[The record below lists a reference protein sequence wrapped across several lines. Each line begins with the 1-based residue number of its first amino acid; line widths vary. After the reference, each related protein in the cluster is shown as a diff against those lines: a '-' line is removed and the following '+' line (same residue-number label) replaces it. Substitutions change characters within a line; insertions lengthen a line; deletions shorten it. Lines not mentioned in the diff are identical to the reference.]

1 MLRISIKIIQKVIFF
16 YNFKKIPKLIIP
28 NYFPETIKSFNDMIK
43 FRRDEA
49 SHSILVQVNS
59 EKSFPELHAYCSQFG
74 IIKGAH
80 HYSINQDELHYILI
94 EYSNSVEAETAIN
107 SSIYNEDSRGVPVRS
122 QFLWFRAGSKQKGKK
137 AKLIVKDVPSNSQLN
152 VLNGLQGP
160 KNDELKEL
168 LKSAETVGDQISI
181 LHQSTCLNDVGT
193 RLRFLAAK
201 QIENCVSGM
210 FPFAQAFPFGSS
222 VNGFGK
228 LGCDLDMILRLDEEN
243 SKDKVTK
250 DSRLVFHTKE
260 NLSNGRSQTQRQ
272 MESIGDMLQL
282 FLPGVCQVRRILQAR
297 VPIIKYHHD
306 HLDLEVDLSMSNMTG
321 VYMSELLYMFGQIDE
336 RVRPLTFCIRK
347 WAQSV
352 GITNS
357 SPGRWISNF
366 SLTLLVIFF
375 LQQLKNPVLPSVNK
389 LIEAATK
396 DDFRITE
403 DDINC
408 TFLRDLNNLNFN
420 KTNTDVPGHLLL
432 QFFEFFSQF
441 DFQNKAISLNEGK
454 SILKPEHSAMY
465 IINPLETIL
474 NVSKNV
480 SLEETERFRIEVRN
494 AAWILES
501 EGQKSL
507 TKSWGLLNLFKTTKQ
522 SLVRPQMFFRPR
534 MMEVSNLFEQ
544 TEEMQNEISYKNS
557 NVKNEVDKIKVKTKN
572 DIKRLNE
579 NGRRR

>member
-1 MLRISIKIIQKVIFF
+1 
-16 YNFKKIPKLIIP
+16 
-28 NYFPETIKSFNDMIK
+28 MIK
-43 FRRDEA
+43 FRRNQA

-59 EKSFPELHAYCSQFG
+59 EKSFAELHAYCSQFG
-74 IIKGAH
+74 TIKGAH
-80 HYSINQDELHYILI
+80 HYSINRDELHYILI
-94 EYSNSVEAETAIN
+94 EYSSSVEAETAIN
-107 SSIYNEDSRGVPVRS
+107 SSIYNEESSGVPVRS
-122 QFLWFRAGSKQKGKK
+122 QFLWFRAGSKHKGKK
-137 AKLIVKDVPSNSQLN
+137 SKLLVKDGPIKNSQLN
-152 VLNGLQGP
+152 VTNGNQGP

-168 LKSAETVGDQISI
+168 LKSAETVGDQISV

-193 RLRFLAAK
+193 RLRFVAAK
-201 QIENCVSGM
+201 QIENTVAGM
-210 FPFAQAFPFGSS
+210 FPYAQAFPFGSS

-228 LGCDLDMILRLDEEN
+228 LGCDLDMILRLDEEDYRN
-243 SKDKVTK
+243 KETK

-272 MESIGDMLQL
+272 MESIGDLLQL
-282 FLPGVCQVRRILQAR
+282 FLPGVCHVRRILQAR
-297 VPIIKYHHD
+297 VPIIKYRHD
-306 HLDLEVDLSMSNMTG
+306 HLDLDIDLSMSNMTG
-321 VYMSELLYMFGQIDE
+321 VYMSELLYMFGQMDE
-336 RVRPLTFCIRK
+336 RVRPLVFCIRK

-352 GITNS
+352 GLTNS

-366 SLTLLVIFF
+366 SLTMLVIFF
-375 LQQLKNPVLPSVNK
+375 LQQLKNPVLPSVNT

-396 DDFRITE
+396 DDFRLTE

-408 TFLRDLNNLNFN
+408 TFLRDLNNLNFV

-454 SILKPEHSAMY
+454 SILKPEHSAMF

-474 NVSKNV
+474 NVCKNV

-501 EGQKSL
+501 EGQKSSL
-507 TKSWGLLNLFKTTKQ
+507 KSWGLLNLFKTSKQ

-544 TEEMQNEISYKNS
+544 TEEMQNQISYKNS
-557 NVKNEVDKIKVKTKN
+557 NVKNEVDKIKVKAKT

>member
-1 MLRISIKIIQKVIFF
+1 
-16 YNFKKIPKLIIP
+16 
-28 NYFPETIKSFNDMIK
+28 MIK
-43 FRRDEA
+43 FRRNQA

-59 EKSFPELHAYCSQFG
+59 EKSFAELHAYCSQFG
-74 IIKGAH
+74 TIKGAH

-94 EYSNSVEAETAIN
+94 EYSSSVEAETAIN
-107 SSIYNEDSRGVPVRS
+107 SSIYNEESSGVPVRS
-122 QFLWFRAGSKQKGKK
+122 QFLWFRAGSKHKGKK
-137 AKLIVKDVPSNSQLN
+137 SKLLVKDGPIKNSQLN
-152 VLNGLQGP
+152 VTNGNQGP

-168 LKSAETVGDQISI
+168 LKSAETVGDQISV
-181 LHQSTCLNDVGT
+181 LHRSTCLNDVGT
-193 RLRFLAAK
+193 RLRFVAAK
-201 QIENCVSGM
+201 QIENTVSGM
-210 FPFAQAFPFGSS
+210 FPYAQAFPFGSS

-228 LGCDLDMILRLDEEN
+228 LGCDLDMILRLDEEDYRN
-243 SKDKVTK
+243 KETK

-272 MESIGDMLQL
+272 MESIGDLLQL
-282 FLPGVCQVRRILQAR
+282 FLPGVCHVRRILQAR
-297 VPIIKYHHD
+297 VPIIKYRHD
-306 HLDLEVDLSMSNMTG
+306 HLDLDIDLSMSNMTG
-321 VYMSELLYMFGQIDE
+321 VYMSELLYMFGQMDE
-336 RVRPLTFCIRK
+336 RVRPLVFCIRK

-352 GITNS
+352 GLTNS

-366 SLTLLVIFF
+366 SLTMLVIFF
-375 LQQLKNPVLPSVNK
+375 LQQLKNPVLPSVNT

-396 DDFRITE
+396 DDFRLTE

-408 TFLRDLNNLNFN
+408 TFLRDLNNLNFV

-454 SILKPEHSAMY
+454 SILKPEHSAMF

-474 NVSKNV
+474 NVCKNV

-501 EGQKSL
+501 EGQKSSL
-507 TKSWGLLNLFKTTKQ
+507 KSWGLLNLFKTSKQ

-544 TEEMQNEISYKNS
+544 TEEMQNQISYKNS
-557 NVKNEVDKIKVKTKN
+557 NVKNEVDKIKVKAKT

>member
-1 MLRISIKIIQKVIFF
+1 
-16 YNFKKIPKLIIP
+16 
-28 NYFPETIKSFNDMIK
+28 MIK
-43 FRRDEA
+43 FRRNEA

-74 IIKGAH
+74 TIKGAH

-94 EYSNSVEAETAIN
+94 EYSSSVEAETAIN
-107 SSIYNEDSRGVPVRS
+107 SSIYNEESRGVPVRS

-137 AKLIVKDVPSNSQLN
+137 NKLIVKDDPLNIQLN
-152 VLNGLQGP
+152 VTNGNQGP
-160 KNDELKEL
+160 KNDDLKEL
-168 LKSAETVGDQISI
+168 LKSVETVGDQISV
-181 LHQSTCLNDVGT
+181 LHRSTCLNDVGT
-193 RLRFLAAK
+193 RLRFVAAK
-201 QIENCVSGM
+201 QIENTVSGM
-210 FPFAQAFPFGSS
+210 FPNAQAFPFGSS

-228 LGCDLDMILRLDEEN
+228 LGCDLDMILRLDEEDCR
-243 SKDKVTK
+243 DKVTK

-352 GITNS
+352 GLTNS

-366 SLTLLVIFF
+366 SLTILVIFF

-396 DDFRITE
+396 DDFRLTE

-408 TFLRDLNNLNFN
+408 TFLRDLNNLNFI

-465 IINPLETIL
+465 IINPLETNL

-501 EGQKSL
+501 EGQKSSS
-507 TKSWGLLNLFKTTKQ
+507 KSWGLLNLFKTSKQ

-544 TEEMQNEISYKNS
+544 TEEMQNQISYKNS
-557 NVKNEVDKIKVKTKN
+557 NVKNEVDKIKVKAKT

>member
-1 MLRISIKIIQKVIFF
+1 
-16 YNFKKIPKLIIP
+16 
-28 NYFPETIKSFNDMIK
+28 MIK
-43 FRRDEA
+43 FRRNQA

-59 EKSFPELHAYCSQFG
+59 EKSFSELHAYCSQFG
-74 IIKGAH
+74 TIKEAH

-94 EYSNSVEAETAIN
+94 EYSSSVEAETAIN
-107 SSIYNEDSRGVPVRS
+107 SSIYNEESSGVPVRS

-137 AKLIVKDVPSNSQLN
+137 NKLLIQDGPINSQLT
-152 VLNGLQGP
+152 VTNGNQGP
-160 KNDELKEL
+160 NNDELKEL
-168 LKSAETVGDQISI
+168 LKSAETVGDQISV

-193 RLRFLAAK
+193 RLRFVAAK
-201 QIENCVSGM
+201 QIENTVSGM

-228 LGCDLDMILRLDEEN
+228 LGCDLDMILRLDEEDCR
-243 SKDKVTK
+243 DKVTK

-352 GITNS
+352 GLTNS

-366 SLTLLVIFF
+366 SLTMLVIFF

-408 TFLRDLNNLNFN
+408 TFLRDLNNLNFI

-441 DFQNKAISLNEGK
+441 DFQNKAISLNVGN

-465 IINPLETIL
+465 IVNPLETIL

-501 EGQKSL
+501 EGQKSSS
-507 TKSWGLLNLFKTTKQ
+507 KSWGLLNLFKTSKQ

-544 TEEMQNEISYKNS
+544 TEEMQNQISYKNS
-557 NVKNEVDKIKVKTKN
+557 NVKNEVDKIKVKAKT
-572 DIKRLNE
+572 DIKRFNE

>member
-1 MLRISIKIIQKVIFF
+1 ML
-16 YNFKKIPKLIIP
+16 
-28 NYFPETIKSFNDMIK
+28 K
-43 FRRDEA
+43 FRRNQA

-59 EKSFPELHAYCSQFG
+59 EKSFAELHAYCSQFG
-74 IIKGAH
+74 TIKGAH

-94 EYSNSVEAETAIN
+94 EYSSSVEAETAIN
-107 SSIYNEDSRGVPVRS
+107 SSIYNEESSGVPVRS
-122 QFLWFRAGSKQKGKK
+122 QFLWFRAGSKHKGKK
-137 AKLIVKDVPSNSQLN
+137 SKLLVKDGPIKNSQLN
-152 VLNGLQGP
+152 VTNGNQGP

-168 LKSAETVGDQISI
+168 LKSAETVGDQISV

-193 RLRFLAAK
+193 RLRFVAAK
-201 QIENCVSGM
+201 QIENTVAGM
-210 FPFAQAFPFGSS
+210 FPYAQAFPFGSS

-228 LGCDLDMILRLDEEN
+228 LGCDLDMILRLDEEDYRN
-243 SKDKVTK
+243 KETK

-272 MESIGDMLQL
+272 MESIGDLLQL
-282 FLPGVCQVRRILQAR
+282 FLPGVCHVRRILQAR
-297 VPIIKYHHD
+297 VPIIKYRHD
-306 HLDLEVDLSMSNMTG
+306 HLDLDIDLSMSNMTG
-321 VYMSELLYMFGQIDE
+321 VYMSELLYMFGQMDE
-336 RVRPLTFCIRK
+336 RVRPLVFCIRK

-352 GITNS
+352 GLTNS

-366 SLTLLVIFF
+366 SLTMLVIFF
-375 LQQLKNPVLPSVNK
+375 LQQLKNPVLPSVNT

-396 DDFRITE
+396 DDFRLTE

-408 TFLRDLNNLNFN
+408 TFLRDLNNLNFV

-454 SILKPEHSAMY
+454 SILKPEHSAMF

-474 NVSKNV
+474 NVCKNV

-501 EGQKSL
+501 EGQKSSL
-507 TKSWGLLNLFKTTKQ
+507 KSWGLLNLFKTSKQ

-544 TEEMQNEISYKNS
+544 TEEMQNQISYKNS
-557 NVKNEVDKIKVKTKN
+557 NVKNEVDKIKVKAKT

>member
-1 MLRISIKIIQKVIFF
+1 
-16 YNFKKIPKLIIP
+16 
-28 NYFPETIKSFNDMIK
+28 MIK
-43 FRRDEA
+43 FRRNQA

-59 EKSFPELHAYCSQFG
+59 EKSFAELHAYCSQFG
-74 IIKGAH
+74 TIKGAH

-94 EYSNSVEAETAIN
+94 EYSSSVEAETAIN
-107 SSIYNEDSRGVPVRS
+107 SSIYNEESSGVPVRS
-122 QFLWFRAGSKQKGKK
+122 QFLWFRAGSKHKGKK
-137 AKLIVKDVPSNSQLN
+137 SKLLVKDGPIKNSQLN
-152 VLNGLQGP
+152 VTNGNQGP

-168 LKSAETVGDQISI
+168 LKSAETVGDQISV

-193 RLRFLAAK
+193 RLRFVAAK
-201 QIENCVSGM
+201 QIENTVAGM
-210 FPFAQAFPFGSS
+210 FPYAQAFPFGSS

-228 LGCDLDMILRLDEEN
+228 LGCDLDMILRLDEEDYRN
-243 SKDKVTK
+243 KETK

-272 MESIGDMLQL
+272 MESIGDLLQL
-282 FLPGVCQVRRILQAR
+282 FLPGVCHVRRILQAR
-297 VPIIKYHHD
+297 VPIIKYRHD
-306 HLDLEVDLSMSNMTG
+306 HLDLDIDLSMSNMTG
-321 VYMSELLYMFGQIDE
+321 VYMSELLYMFGQMDE
-336 RVRPLTFCIRK
+336 RVRPLVFCIRK

-352 GITNS
+352 GLTNS

-366 SLTLLVIFF
+366 SLTMLVIFF
-375 LQQLKNPVLPSVNK
+375 LQQLKNPVLPSVNT

-396 DDFRITE
+396 DDFRLTE

-408 TFLRDLNNLNFN
+408 TFLRDLNNLNFV

-454 SILKPEHSAMY
+454 SILKPEHSAMF

-474 NVSKNV
+474 NVCKNV

-501 EGQKSL
+501 EGQKSSS
-507 TKSWGLLNLFKTTKQ
+507 KSWGLLNLFKTSKQ

-544 TEEMQNEISYKNS
+544 TEDMQNQISYKNS
-557 NVKNEVDKIKVKTKN
+557 NVKNEVDKIKVKAKT